1 MLKSFSVFFP
11 YIQRE
16 GNSIHQFVE
25 QTAWSMSGR
34 SIRMVWWVEATKN
47 ELKQK
52 LRSSGGPCEKR
63 GVGHHG
69 ESFWASSWN
78 EWCLQ
83 LMGQSWGQAESFC
96 VREGR
101 CVEE

>member
-1 MLKSFSVFFP
+1 
-11 YIQRE
+11 
-16 GNSIHQFVE
+16 
-25 QTAWSMSGR
+25 
-34 SIRMVWWVEATKN
+34 MVWWVEATKN

-83 LMGQSWGQAESFC
+83 LMGQSWGQAESFYA
-96 VREGR
+96 REGR
-101 CVEE
+101 DVEEHIGGVGWGGDATLGGGIEDQERWT